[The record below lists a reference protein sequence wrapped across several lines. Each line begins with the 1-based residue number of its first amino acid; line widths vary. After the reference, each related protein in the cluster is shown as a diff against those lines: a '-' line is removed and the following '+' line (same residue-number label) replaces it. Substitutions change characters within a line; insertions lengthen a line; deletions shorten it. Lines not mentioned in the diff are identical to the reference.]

1 MRVVLYFL
9 LVVFP
14 ALSSAS
20 YQWLSSHQYEI
31 YQADIESVEHGLDGY
46 EDIFL
51 KARPAH
57 VPIGVGITFPVPIDT
72 GYEDILLCGSA
83 SGTFS
88 VCTLSPQAV
97 LPLHPTDDFDLRVGD
112 FDADGMV
119 DVFLHSLN
127 ANVNSIYLRN
137 SANGRFS
144 VEDQFTILD
153 GVAVSGNPDVAVG
166 GKYGGE
172 ADELIINGD
181 YYSELED
188 GRFGKIGGVRP
199 IYSLVGASESS
210 FSVDKGAANY
220 TIPIITPKGGA
231 GITPS
236 VSLDYS
242 SNGGYG
248 QAGMGF
254 QISGLSSVTRCGRNK
269 LRDGYV
275 RAADGTAQDLACL
288 DGVRLVLES
297 GNYWAQGSIYRPERE
312 NGSKVVYEN
321 GGFVEYKKN
330 GDIYY
335 YGEANNSRSY
345 GKINGSPVATW
356 GLSFV
361 SDRLG
366 YGYRINYLSG
376 YEAYFPEEIVY
387 TVQRGGGA
395 AGYAGVEFKYEA
407 DPYGNTT
414 SVLGKKVNLGLR
426 LASVESFS
434 DNQTLRKYYLTYES
448 NPSTRRSLLTR
459 YAECDARNNC
469 FQPTDFDW
477 QLGPSP
483 SFANGKYIKFPNQR
497 SSPSVFEE
505 GLHRAG
511 FNRWVDINRDGFDD
525 YCRVSPA
532 AGGAEIVCYTQNGST
547 AFTLLT
553 EIDNNFDRTYYE
565 YDRDRPYD
573 YPNWNIDP
581 AWRDINNDGY
591 VDFCVSRSL
600 GEKLTAGTDTLQCWI
615 NNGEIDTEFNQT
627 VTAEIPRPV
636 RALSAG
642 ARSWTDVNGDGELD
656 FCFAY
661 TTDSEKDY
669 ISCSIKKKGLFEFEP
684 GFTKRT
690 VDFGGYW
697 SDINGDGLPDFCVVE
712 KQKITCD
719 LNNSGVDLEGG
730 RWVKA
735 GSNFV
740 RNEPDN
746 FIYAGAT
753 TKYFSAVF
761 VDFTGNGYSD
771 FCRIYPH
778 KQNNYHGY
786 RASCLESTGE
796 GWGNEVVSSFLP
808 VVQAYQSSF
817 GYESMAEATQ
827 FMDVNSDGL
836 MDWCAEVDAEL
847 NCMISSA
854 QGFGDEVVT
863 YSLPSFG
870 GYAGLRHIKE
880 INRGWA
886 DINGDGN
893 SSYCVLY
900 WKSIGGPDAPP
911 NNRGMACYDSGSS
924 QKHDYL
930 VGVENGFGLEY
941 SVEYTDIADPTV
953 YEHSRDLGSQG
964 QVFATSGMNVV
975 SKLGTSNGIGGY
987 SEQEYF
993 YKNYGYL
1000 PGEIGGLGF
1009 EYIKTTSEN
1018 GNKVGEVWYG
1028 QSVYE
1033 HQAGR
1038 VVQSRTRLRVSSGQ
1052 LVTVREENNEW
1063 ETHFYSGL
1071 GYQDISAT
1079 TVWDGVEAT
1088 NYRYGVEL
1096 LSSEVQDFDLTGQLI
1111 RTTTTENEYD
1121 ATQLIEQSI
1130 TTVGQNQTF
1139 NKVIHNS
1146 YYQDDYVGW
1155 VIGRLSDS
1163 QTSYSHSY
1171 GGMAASPITRESS
1184 WEYYQSGSPFYG
1196 MLKSETVEPN
1206 RPELSQT
1213 TTYTYNSYGLKA
1225 SVVQTAANASP
1236 RSTDYLYDTRGQ
1248 FMIRESNALG
1258 HQVSYDYDAVTGNLL
1273 SVTDPNGLVSS
1284 NEYDSV
1290 GRKTR
1295 ETAPDGTSSIVE
1307 YKSCAFGCPAQ
1318 AVYYTE
1324 SWSESASGTKISSV
1338 SREYMDVLGRAVE
1351 VRTQGFSGDWIVQ
1364 KTEYDSLGYEKRV
1377 SEPYY
1382 QSASPQWNVVSS
1394 RDVKGRVTQRNNASG
1409 LIVEITYNGLS
1420 TQTIRSWTD
1429 PLNGASE
1436 SRTSSVLN
1444 DVSGN
1449 KRRSVDNGGRTV
1461 AFTYDALGNLVQ
1473 IDLPG
1478 GMTVTNEY
1486 DVAGRRVAS
1495 SDPNI
1500 GDWKYGYDAFGQLVL
1515 QENGA
1520 GRRVCLS
1527 YDVLGRKVSRTDDYS
1542 VSAPW
1547 ASALASALNGCQ
1559 GQIASTQWSYDDTSK
1574 GLGRLSGVT
1583 MGTGYSSEPFY
1594 DALGR
1599 PIQTETSFDGE
1610 TYRKSTSYEA
1620 GTGRVSTI
1628 TPTHRVS
1635 GPDIEVQYSYNAR
1648 GFVTGLSEVGTQTSF
1663 WQVVSQNARGD
1674 VTERLLSGALI
1685 NQVMGYDSAAGVMT
1699 QVRAK
1704 AALASG
1710 SGWNIQ
1716 NESYV
1721 YAANGN
1727 MRQRAQAILA
1737 INQDLEETFSY
1748 DSLDRL
1754 VMADVANLNDAN
1766 LSFSQTAQYDVA
1778 GNITERN
1785 DVGVYQYGEGCVHE
1799 QTSYQ
1804 PGPQAVTSV
1813 QGQRNQQYCYDAAG
1827 NMVKGGGRDISYT
1840 AFNKPISITS
1850 DDAEIAFVY
1859 GPDQNMIK
1867 RTTDTNSGIVTKW
1880 MFADYERVE
1889 STASGAPS
1897 LRERWTLPG
1906 GVVVSVEDDDLESKK
1921 EEYLFSDTL
1930 GSVAAVTNGM
1940 GAVSER
1946 YRYDPWG
1953 RPRET
1958 LDWSAISDVAWFD
1971 MERDQGATGKGFT
1984 GHEMLD
1990 QVGIVHMGGRIYDP
2004 TIGRFLSADPVVKG
2018 LDNAES
2024 YNRYSYVLNSPMS
2037 YTDPSG
2043 YSWLS
2048 DTWDDITDFVK
2059 DHFKEVLAVF
2069 NPQLALMEA
2078 STRYGGRE
2086 LARFAAKNKYAG
2098 EVIGLVGTVG
2108 CSLSS
2113 AGAATAG
2120 CVTAFQGWTS
2130 GAMAYGTGA
2139 PVQQALL
2146 AGTKSAALA
2155 YANIKVAGGIADM
2168 NLGAFGSGVAH
2179 GARGAFFAGIAGGDV
2194 RSGFLGGATEGVLG
2208 DSIQSWTDG
2217 DPMRGTVAAAFI
2229 SGSVSQV
2236 TGGKFAVGAAT
2247 GAMGYLFNQMS
2258 GRGCS
2263 GRPCKDRSN
2272 GPPPSLPQGVVDFA
2286 TGFGSGLSFGLT
2298 DYINSSL
2305 GIGSYD
2311 VNSSLYKGANFLGAI
2326 HMAILSGGATVSSVA
2341 GTNALSISITGWS
2354 ASSSFNSIR
2363 QGRSGAGYG
2372 LFTDAFGAVGSS
2384 VIRGVPGGAIPAGVV
2399 GVHSSMTSYFIQN
2412 KLE

>member
-1 MRVVLYFL
+1 MRGICYGVFFL
-9 LVVFP
+9 LFLIQVD
-14 ALSSAS
+14 ARAAS
-20 YQWLSSHQYEI
+20 LAPHYFKVYYGDFDSQEF
-31 YQADIESVEHGLDGY
+31 GLDGY
-46 EDIFL
+46 ADLYLEAQGAYVPLGAGVTAPMPFL
-51 KARPAH
+51 SE
-57 VPIGVGITFPVPIDT
+57 
-72 GYEDILLCGSA
+72 YESILLCGTS
-83 SGTFS
+83 SGNFVICS
-88 VCTLSPQAV
+88 LGDGFNKDAGA
-97 LPLHPTDDFDLRVGD
+97 LANFRIKIGD
-112 FDADGMV
+112 FDDDALQDI
-119 DVFLHSLN
+119 FLHSLSS
-127 ANVNSIYLRN
+127 AEKSLYLHNSG
-137 SANGRFS
+137 NGNFS
-144 VEDQFTILD
+144 IREQFFSID
-153 GVAVSGNPDVAVG
+153 GVAISGNPDVFVSDQMG
-166 GKYGGE
+166 GAGAEIVVDGSYYIEAPSGG
-172 ADELIINGD
+172 
-181 YYSELED
+181 
-188 GRFGKIGGVRP
+188 FGKINNIKP
-199 IYSLVGASESS
+199 NYNLTAASEAS
-210 FSVDKGAANY
+210 FSVSGGVASY
-220 TIPIITPKGGA
+220 TIPIKVVKGGA
-231 GITPS
+231 GIAPA

-242 SNGGYG
+242 SNSGYG

-254 QISGLSSVTRCGRNK
+254 QVSGLSSVTRCGRNK
-269 LRDGYV
+269 LRDGYIKGV
-275 RAADGTAQDLACL
+275 DGTTQDLACL

-297 GNYWAQGSIYRPERE
+297 GDYWGQGSIYRPERE
-312 NGSKVVYEN
+312 DGSKVVYEN
-321 GGFVEYKKN
+321 DGFVEYKKN

-335 YGEANNSRSY
+335 YGETENSRSH
-345 GKINGSPVATW
+345 GMVNGRPVATW

-366 YGYRINYLSG
+366 YGYRISYRDG
-376 YEAYFPEEIVY
+376 YETYFPESIIY
-387 TVQRGGGA
+387 TVQRGSGA
-395 AGYAGVEFKYEA
+395 PGYAGIKFKYEK

-414 SVLGKKVNLGLR
+414 SLLGREVYLGIR

-434 DNQTLRKYYLTYES
+434 DDQILRKYYLTYES

-459 YAECDARNNC
+459 YVECDARNNC
-469 FQPTDFDW
+469 FQPTELDW

-483 SFANGKYIKFPNQR
+483 SFGNGRYIKFPDQR
-497 SSPSVFEE
+497 DNDGIFEE
-505 GLHRAG
+505 GLHRPG

-525 YCRVSPA
+525 YCRVSPSDSQ
-532 AGGAEIVCYTQNGST
+532 GAEIVCYTQNASSY
-547 AFTLLT
+547 FSFLT
-553 EIDNNFDRTYYE
+553 EIDDNFDRTYYE
-565 YDRDRPYD
+565 YNRKRPYD

-615 NNGEIDTEFNQT
+615 NNGELDTEFDQT

-636 RALSAG
+636 RAMSAG

-669 ISCSIKKKGLFEFEP
+669 ISCSIKKQGIFEFDP

-690 VDFGGYW
+690 ADFGGYW
-697 SDINGDGLPDFCVVE
+697 SDINGDGLPDFCVV
-712 KQKITCD
+712 KKTDITCYI
-719 LNNSGVDLEGG
+719 NNRGLDLEGG
-730 RWVKA
+730 QWSKNSA
-735 GSNFV
+735 NLGDITPPAPEETYS
-740 RNEPDN
+740 
-746 FIYAGAT
+746 GGT
-753 TKYFSAVF
+753 TKHYSAVF
-761 VDFTGNGYSD
+761 VDFYGNGYSD
-771 FCRIYPH
+771 FCRIYPA
-778 KQNNYHGY
+778 KKNNFHGY
-786 RASCLESTGE
+786 QASCLASTGE
-796 GWGNEVVSSFLP
+796 GWGADLTSDFIP
-808 VVQAYQSSF
+808 VVQAYQEKF
-817 GYESMAEATQ
+817 DRAVMADATQ
-827 FMDVNSDGL
+827 FMDVNADGL
-836 MDWCAEVDAEL
+836 MDWCIEL
-847 NCMISSA
+847 GLELKCMLSDSN
-854 QGFGDEVVT
+854 GFGTEMST
-863 YSLPSFG
+863 FTLPAFG
-870 GYAGLRHIKE
+870 GSHGLKHIRE
-880 INRGWA
+880 VNRGWA

-893 SSYCVLY
+893 SSYCALY
-900 WKSIGGPDAPP
+900 WKSLGDSSGGI
-911 NNRGMACYDSGSS
+911 NNRGMACYDSGSAE
-924 QKHDYL
+924 KHDYL

-975 SKLGTSNGIGGY
+975 SKLRTSNGIGGY

-1038 VVQSRTRLRVSSGQ
+1038 VVQSRTSLRGSSGQ

-1248 FMIRESNALG
+1248 FMVQESNALG

-1273 SVTDPNGLVSS
+1273 SVTDPNGLVSNS
-1284 NEYDSV
+1284 EYDSV

-1295 ETAPDGTSSIVE
+1295 ETAPDGTSSVVE

-1338 SREYMDVLGRAVE
+1338 SREYMDLLGRAVE
-1351 VRTQGFSGDWIVQ
+1351 VRTQGFNGDWIVQ

-1461 AFTYDALGNLVQ
+1461 AFNYDALSNLTH

-1478 GMTVTNEY
+1478 GMSVTNEY
-1486 DVAGRRVAS
+1486 DVVGRRVAS

-1547 ASALASALNGCQ
+1547 ANALASALNGCQ

-1583 MGTGYSSEPFY
+1583 MGAGYSSEPFY

-1685 NQVMGYDSAAGVMT
+1685 NQVMGYDSATGVMT

-1766 LSFSQTAQYDVA
+1766 LSFSQTVQYDVA

-1785 DVGVYQYGEGCVHE
+1785 DVGVYQYGESCVHQ

-1840 AFNKPISITS
+1840 AFNKPTSITS
-1850 DDAEIAFVY
+1850 EDAQIAFVY
-1859 GPDQNMIK
+1859 GPNQNMIK
-1867 RTTDTNSGIVTKW
+1867 RITDTSSGIVTKW

-1940 GAVSER
+1940 GAVNER

-1958 LDWSAISDVAWFD
+1958 LDWSAISDAAWFD

-2048 DTWDDITDFVK
+2048 DAWDDITDFVK

-2108 CSLSS
+2108 CSLST
-2113 AGAATAG
+2113 AGAGTAG
-2120 CVTAFQGWTS
+2120 CVAAFQGWTS

-2146 AGTKSAALA
+2146 AGGKSAALA
-2155 YANIKVAGGIADM
+2155 YANISVAGGIADM

-2208 DSIQSWTDG
+2208 DSIQTWTDG
-2217 DPMRGTVAAAFI
+2217 DPMRGTIAAAFI

-2258 GRGCS
+2258 VDSSDPNGEPFIANDKLNRAARDVLAPPGSIREIDENGRLIYSLPIDWEAHPLPHGGGFVIARPDWRPMNGLQSVVRVQPAGTGSSGYNPKGYFVVYNKNGQPISPYS
-2263 GRPCKDRSN
+2263 GRTV
-2272 GPPPSLPQGVVDFA
+2272 PPRKHHNDF
-2286 TGFGSGLSFGLT
+2286 
-2298 DYINSSL
+2298 
-2305 GIGSYD
+2305 
-2311 VNSSLYKGANFLGAI
+2311 
-2326 HMAILSGGATVSSVA
+2326 
-2341 GTNALSISITGWS
+2341 SI
-2354 ASSSFNSIR
+2354 
-2363 QGRSGAGYG
+2363 
-2372 LFTDAFGAVGSS
+2372 
-2384 VIRGVPGGAIPAGVV
+2384 VIPGKFA
-2399 GVHSSMTSYFIQN
+2399 
-2412 KLE
+2412 E